1 MSPQYTTLKPYSE
14 ATVAYNN
21 MRKVLENEDPR
32 FRNIDRLLAR
42 AFIELQKQ
50 RRQQQ
55 SGIFTPRMDLCDD
68 PEDPFITA
76 MLEVPGMKP
85 DHLSVRIE
93 NGQLIIEGERT
104 GPRLHT
110 RTPETRTATTPSGPS
125 AVADAQSAITAL
137 YPIRELKYGK
147 FRRNITLP
155 PEVNATHVRSM
166 LVEGML
172 TIQWPRDPSI
182 IASQV
187 TGNPHDASA
196 TNA

>member
-1 MSPQYTTLKPYSE
+1 
-14 ATVAYNN
+14 
-21 MRKVLENEDPR
+21 
-32 FRNIDRLLAR
+32 
-42 AFIELQKQ
+42 
-50 RRQQQ
+50 
-55 SGIFTPRMDLCDD
+55 MDLCDD

-125 AVADAQSAITAL
+125 AVAVADAQPAITAL

-155 PEVNATHVRSM
+155 PGVNVSLPDESHQ
-166 LVEGML
+166 L
-172 TIQWPRDPSI
+172 TTSDCLLFICR
-182 IASQV
+182 
-187 TGNPHDASA
+187 PHMSA
-196 TNA
+196 ACSSKAC